1 MQIGAALAPSFPLS
15 RASPTPASVPS
26 AEQPLTAQETA
37 TTPVV
42 EQTPKGEASGSND
55 DPAQREGRA
64 VADKSEQSQ
73 QRVEQAEVAALARTD
88 QEVRT
93 HEQAHAAVGGAY
105 AGSPSYTYTRGPD
118 GKRYAVAGEVSI
130 DTGSVPGDPEAT
142 LRKMQVVIRAALA
155 PAEPSAQDRQ
165 VASQAQIKLAEA
177 RVELAAQQREAGR
190 AEPQSEAADEEGDSA
205 SATGESSTD
214 SPSANAQAG
223 LATYQMIASASPE
236 RGQID
241 LSA

>member
-1 MQIGAALAPSFPLS
+1 MQVGAALAPSFPLS
-15 RASPTPASVPS
+15 RAPLAPASVPS

-42 EQTPKGEASGSND
+42 EQSPKGEAAGNND
-55 DPAQREGRA
+55 DPAQREGQA
-64 VADKSEQSQ
+64 VAGKREQAQ
-73 QRVEQAEVAALARTD
+73 QRVEQLEIAALARTD

-155 PAEPSAQDRQ
+155 PAEPSGQDRQ

-190 AEPQSEAADEEGDSA
+190 AERDSKAADEEDDSVAAAGDSTA
-205 SATGESSTD
+205 D
-214 SPSANAQAG
+214 SPSPNAQAG
-223 LATYQMIASASPE
+223 LAAYQMIGNAAPE
-236 RGQID
+236 SGQID